1 MDYHTIVHI
10 LKQPAMELKVKT
22 YLQMNLHK
30 GKTKESEQYSFIF
43 NLDFISTFSLRFAL
57 LNCNAHLLS
66 HNNAE
71 FSLLC

>member
-57 LNCNAHLLS
+57 LNGNAHLLS